1 MKPYAESCD
10 HNRGPILDVIRPL
23 FADSAHVLEIGS
35 GTGQHAVFFAG
46 KLPHLTWYASD
57 LARDLAQSS
66 AIILWEKALNAASQN
81 DLQVA
86 KTKQNWHWL
95 TGLSP
100 CTGLFHLFAELVKY
114 LDHLTDQFLVIVFA
128 TNGLGH
134 AAPQVILKD
143 HG

>member
-1 MKPYAESCD
+1 MNVNRPITDPGMVPLDKKDRQDAGPTICLFPLPVRIETENTSGVTCFTKP
-10 HNRGPILDVIRPL
+10 
-23 FADSAHVLEIGS
+23 
-35 GTGQHAVFFAG
+35 T
-46 KLPHLTWYASD
+46 
-57 LARDLAQSS
+57 
-66 AIILWEKALNAASQN
+66 LWEKALNAASQN